1 MPKTEKATLES
12 ALRALA
18 RPIDYDTLLAK
29 VGQRDRTNIDRHVAA
44 CEVEPQHAKLWR
56 RLVCILNTLAPLAIN
71 TIGQQAVQFFV
82 ADGKYRMQ
90 VFALEDQRDGKLLIY
105 LPDTL
110 DAAIKQGVLAAPKK
124 RGEDEPSQFEILA
137 KKGETLALE
146 QLNATNTPN
155 PPAHVK
161 HMIGWN
167 RKALRVTLVTLAT
180 PGQVTALES
189 LLALAAQGWSV
200 AAVPPTPVKPAAA
213 KPAPAKAAR

>member
-1 MPKTEKATLES
+1 MPKNEKTLES
-12 ALRALA
+12 ALKALA
-18 RPIDYDTLLAK
+18 SPIDYDTLLTK

-44 CEVEPQHAKLWR
+44 CEAEPQHAKLWR
-56 RLVCILNTLAPLAIN
+56 RLVCALNTLAPLAIN

-110 DAAIKQGVLAAPKK
+110 DTAIKAGVLVAPKK
-124 RGEDEPSQFEILA
+124 RVDDEPAQFDIPA
-137 KKGETLALE
+137 KKGETLAVE

-167 RKALRVTLVTLAT
+167 RKALRVTLITTAT
-180 PGQVTALES
+180 PAQVGALES
-189 LLALAAQGWSV
+189 LCALAAQGWV
-200 AAVPPTPVKPAAA
+200 ANAPAPVK
-213 KPAPAKAAR
+213 AR